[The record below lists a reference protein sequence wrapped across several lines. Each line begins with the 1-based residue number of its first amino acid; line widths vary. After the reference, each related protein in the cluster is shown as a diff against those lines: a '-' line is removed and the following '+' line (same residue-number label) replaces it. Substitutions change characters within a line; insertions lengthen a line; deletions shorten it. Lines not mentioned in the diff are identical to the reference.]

1 MQDAFESP
9 VPGPQ
14 KGPGGI
20 FRHPAVIA
28 LATLFG
34 VAALYLLFFRGPVPG
49 PSSVKQRLPFG
60 SAEQAYAPRLQFSN
74 FAMSEAENFLHQ
86 KVKYL
91 DGDITN
97 GGGRTLTGIEVVVEF
112 RDDMNQIA
120 LRENR
125 PILSGPTP
133 ALAPGATAHFQ
144 VSFDHVPASWNMQMP
159 TAQVAGLQFA
169 TTAQ

>member
-9 VPGPQ
+9 LPAPQ
-14 KGPGGI
+14 KEPGGI
-20 FRHPAVIA
+20 SRHPAVIA

-34 VAALYLLFFRGPVPG
+34 VAALYLLFFRGPVPT
-49 PSSVKQRLPFG
+49 PSAVRQRLPFG
-60 SAEQAYAPRLQFSN
+60 AAEQAYAGKLQFGN

-86 KVKYL
+86 NVKYL
-91 DGDITN
+91 EGDVKN
-97 GGGRTLTGIEVVVEF
+97 AGERTLAGIEVIVEF

-125 PILSGPTP
+125 PILGGASA

-144 VSFDHVPASWNMQMP
+144 VSFDHVPVSWNMQMP
-159 TAQVAGLQFA
+159 TVHVSGLQFA
-169 TTAQ
+169 ATSR

>member
-9 VPGPQ
+9 LPAPQ
-14 KGPGGI
+14 KEPAGI

-28 LATLFG
+28 LTTLFG
-34 VAALYLLFFRGPVPG
+34 VAALYLLFFRGPVPT
-49 PSSVKQRLPFG
+49 SSDVRPKLPFG
-60 SAEQAYAPRLQFSN
+60 AAEQAYAAKLQFGN

-91 DGDITN
+91 DADVLNRGD
-97 GGGRTLTGIEVVVEF
+97 RTLAGIEVIVEF
-112 RDDMNQIA
+112 QDDMNQIA
-120 LRENR
+120 LRETR
-125 PILSGPTP
+125 VALGGPSA

-159 TAQVAGLQFA
+159 TVQLAGLQFA
-169 TTAQ
+169 ATSR